1 MAEPSSV
8 RRSYTMV
15 RRTANREQE
24 PKSEYRRLVPF
35 TDKYIKEIV
44 SPRQGRHSKD
54 LPSREDNVD
63 HLWTSIFTHYFPR
76 KMENFFAVERESYL
90 SEEGQARTDLAVV
103 NLIHEKIHKVVMF
116 EAKRPLAP
124 RDPTPTAKDWNEVIN
139 QLRRNMIQT
148 KNAAGAIQD
157 MYGVVAI
164 GGWARFFKMS
174 RHSERLL
181 RIPRETG
188 EYDFDVQKHDDKV
201 EEQLKK
207 WAKEIRKGNSR

>member
-1 MAEPSSV
+1 
-8 RRSYTMV
+8 MV
-15 RRTANREQE
+15 RRTANPGQE

-44 SPRQGRHSKD
+44 APRQGRCNKN

-63 HLWTSIFTHYFPR
+63 HLWTSIFTHYFPK
-76 KMENFFAVERESYL
+76 KMENFFAVQREPYASKK
-90 SEEGQARTDLAVV
+90 SQGRTDLAVV
-103 NLIHEKIHKVVMF
+103 NLIHGKIHKVIMF

-124 RDPTPTAKDWNEVIN
+124 EDPTPTATDWNKVIN
-139 QLRRNMIQT
+139 QLRGNMIRT
-148 KNAAGAIQD
+148 RNAAGAIQD

-164 GGWARFFKMS
+164 GAWARFFKMS

-188 EYDFDVQKHDDKV
+188 EYDFDVRNHDDKI

-207 WAKEIRKGNSR
+207 WGREIRKDKSR